1 MPRRI
6 IFPSWHFK
14 PLTPKDKDNQNNNQG
29 KQLQIEVGPDVA
41 QGIYVNFALIA
52 HSSSEFIVDL
62 ASMMPGL
69 QKATVRSRVILA
81 PEHAKRLLMAL
92 QENVARYE
100 QEFGRIQLPNAQTRT
115 ISPFNIGNK
124 GEA

>member
-1 MPRRI
+1 M
-6 IFPSWHFK
+6 
-14 PLTPKDKDNQNNNQG
+14 DNQNKPQG
-29 KQLQIEVGPDVA
+29 KQLQIEVSPEMASGV
-41 QGIYVNFALIA
+41 YVNFALIA

-62 ASMMPGL
+62 ASVMPGF

-100 QEFGRIQLPNAQTRT
+100 QEFGPIKLPNTPPRT
-115 ISPFNIGNK
+115 ISPFTMGNK

>member
-1 MPRRI
+1 MA
-6 IFPSWHFK
+6 S
-14 PLTPKDKDNQNNNQG
+14 G
-29 KQLQIEVGPDVA
+29 V
-41 QGIYVNFALIA
+41 YVNFALIA

-62 ASMMPGL
+62 ASVMPGF

-100 QEFGRIQLPNAQTRT
+100 QEFGPIKLPNTPPRT
-115 ISPFNIGNK
+115 ISPFNMGNK